1 MFMRAFISA
10 LFLLALALPSRA
22 LNHLFI
28 YPLDEFASAPDRDHI
43 RIGYAHTDTSYLDDG
58 NGLNFLGGKTF
69 GRHFHAWGSGYADRY
84 FRSAVVNDNGEE
96 RRLTASA
103 LDSFLSAGIGAHA
116 EPIDRLQLYARAGYS
131 FYNMRFA
138 SDNLSGVNS
147 VDSQTLDGYALLLGG
162 SVFATPD
169 LVLSANMNRSTM
181 NENEDHRF
189 FAINRFHAEAS
200 YRILKDLKA
209 SAGIL
214 IGELRSFDDQRDRRN
229 RTAATRWM
237 TPHARLEYRFSEPA
251 AAYVEASRTVF
262 EGDNDAQVGFTGGV
276 RFFLR

>member
-28 YPLDEFASAPDRDHI
+28 YPLDEFASAPDRDHL
-43 RIGYAHTDTSYLDDG
+43 RIGYAHMNETSDFDDSS
-58 NGLNFLGGKTF
+58 GLNFMGGKTF
-69 GRHFHAWGSGYADRY
+69 GRHLHAWGSGYTN
-84 FRSAVVNDNGEE
+84 RSFESYVVDYNGGET
-96 RRLTASA
+96 RSISTQFY
-103 LDSFLSAGIGAHA
+103 SFLSAGIGAFA
-116 EPIDRLQLYARAGYS
+116 EPINRLQLYARAGYS
-131 FYNMRFA
+131 FCYIRAAGN
-138 SDNLSGVNS
+138 SLLSGYKRINVNS
-147 VDSQTLDGYALLLGG
+147 TVSDGYALLLGG

-169 LVLSANMNRSTM
+169 LVLSANVSRSAF
-181 NENEDHRF
+181 NENEYLPF

-214 IGELRSFDDQRDRRN
+214 MSELQN
-229 RTAATRWM
+229 ANWT

-251 AAYVEASRTVF
+251 AAYVEASQINF
-262 EGDNDAQVGFTGGV
+262 EGDYDSQVGFTGGV